1 MTIIMLPIPQY
12 ILPLQV
18 SLPFLWAWSLRE
30 INPSVSPTIDGVLE
44 PFDMVVKLLNT
55 DWSSAKN
62 ESTQKII
69 SKRNK

>member
-1 MTIIMLPIPQY
+1 MTITMLQIPQY
-12 ILPLQV
+12 ILQLQI

-62 ESTQKII
+62 ELIQ
-69 SKRNK
+69 